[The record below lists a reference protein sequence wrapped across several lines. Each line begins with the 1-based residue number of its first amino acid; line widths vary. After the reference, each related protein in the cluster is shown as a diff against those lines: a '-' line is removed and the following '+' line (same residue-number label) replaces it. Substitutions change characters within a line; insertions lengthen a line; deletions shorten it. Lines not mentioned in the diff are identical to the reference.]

1 MNLDMKWINYVFFDY
16 FENMCLL
23 SNDLLCF
30 AETLKDIYLIKIS
43 THEKISKYL
52 SYPWKLSSMFKLDNN
67 IILIIGDI
75 EVKKEKKYGKYIDEP
90 GVYKSYISIYR
101 YKNEEFEEILVQNNP
116 FKNDIEKYYLG
127 TNYKMIW
134 LLLAVM
140 IK

>member
-1 MNLDMKWINYVFFDY
+1 
-16 FENMCLL
+16 
-23 SNDLLCF
+23 
-30 AETLKDIYLIKIS
+30 
-43 THEKISKYL
+43 
-52 SYPWKLSSMFKLDNN
+52 MFKLDNN

-127 TNYKMIW
+127 TNYKNDLI
-134 LLLAVM
+134 AVGCHDKIILKK
-140 IK
+140 IKF